1 MYCTNVRNY
10 VIKIHVFD
18 YLISAATLCL
28 DYPANFD
35 RKQLTFMNVIS
46 SGKQLLRYYSTLLSY
61 IITCKLLE
69 VNLDGVLVQLQLTR
83 TVIRHQVSA
92 HFCK

>member
-18 YLISAATLCL
+18 YLISAETLCL
-28 DYPANFD
+28 DYPANSVESS
-35 RKQLTFMNVIS
+35 FMNVIF
-46 SGKQLLRYYSTLLSY
+46 SGKQLLRLDILSHHMQAFG
-61 IITCKLLE
+61 
-69 VNLDGVLVQLQLTR
+69 VNLDGYLVQLQLTS